1 MNTTR
6 RWLTHLSAFFFVLF
20 MAFGLTSYADDG
32 MKVHFLNVG
41 QADSTLITCGDHA
54 MLIDAGKNDDKEPI
68 LNYIQNKAG
77 LTHLDYMIGTHPHED
92 HIGSMDSVIEAV
104 SVDTVMLPNVTANTR
119 TFQDVLTAIDEKGLF
134 ITVPEVGETYSLGD
148 ASFTILGPVSDYGDN
163 LNDWSIALKI
173 TYGNTSFIFTG
184 DAEADAEADML
195 GTGLDLSA
203 DVYQVGHHGSRTS
216 SSSALL
222 DAISP
227 RYAVISC
234 GAEMI
239 MAILIRRRWMPS
251 LPETSKFT
259 GQTFWERS
267 SQPPM
272 ETAFPS
278 APLSAAAHPVL
289 PLKTRALPAQPLSS
303 ATTVSTARITRLPAV
318 MSPFTLPKL
327 EKNTTLQAVSI

>member
-119 TFQDVLTAIDEKGLF
+119 TFQDVLTAIDEKGLS

-173 TYGNTSFIFTG
+173 HGNTSFIFTG

-203 DVYQVGHHGSRTS
+203 DVYQVATTVPGLPPAVPFWMPSVPGTR
-216 SSSALL
+216 SSA
-222 DAISP
+222 AEP
-227 RYAVISC
+227 
-234 GAEMI
+234 EMI

-289 PLKTRALPAQPLSS
+289 PLKTRALPAPPLSS

-318 MSPFTLPKL
+318 MSPFTLPKP